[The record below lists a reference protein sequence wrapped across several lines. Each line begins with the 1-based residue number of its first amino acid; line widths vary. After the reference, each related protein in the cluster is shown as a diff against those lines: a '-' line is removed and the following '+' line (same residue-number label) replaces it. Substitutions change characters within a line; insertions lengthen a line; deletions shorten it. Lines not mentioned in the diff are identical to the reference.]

1 MTEDENEKEKEND
14 RRMRGLFLI
23 LLLVYVV
30 SATRCI
36 VKDDKVRRYELSLPN
51 KRVVQSFLVNRD
63 HVLIVLGPS
72 PAGRV
77 RGSRDPLRRSQW
89 RVSE

>member
-1 MTEDENEKEKEND
+1 MDVDENESEND

-36 VKDDKVRRYELSLPN
+36 VKDDKVRRYELALPN

-72 PAGRV
+72 PAGRAG
-77 RGSRDPLRRSQW
+77 GSRDPLRRSQW